1 MKQKYK
7 SQYLDVSTISPNGK
21 QHKPLWWM
29 VIEQARKDA
38 NRGCLDAMIWLISIA
53 DIYLTVDEYEMVYQ
67 SVKDA
72 YRRNKARRTLKFSP
86 EYREFIGI
94 NYYKFEHPKCQL
106 AKWQHQQIVEFM
118 IERG

>member
-1 MKQKYK
+1 MKKKYK

-38 NRGCLDAMIWLISIA
+38 NRGCMDSMIWLIEISDRYFTA
-53 DIYLTVDEYEMVYQ
+53 DEYEMIYRFVRN
-67 SVKDA
+67 A
-72 YRRNKARRTLKFSP
+72 YRRDNARRMLKLSP

-94 NYYKFEHPKCQL
+94 NYYKFEHPKC
-106 AKWQHQQIVEFM
+106 KIVEWKHQRIVEFM